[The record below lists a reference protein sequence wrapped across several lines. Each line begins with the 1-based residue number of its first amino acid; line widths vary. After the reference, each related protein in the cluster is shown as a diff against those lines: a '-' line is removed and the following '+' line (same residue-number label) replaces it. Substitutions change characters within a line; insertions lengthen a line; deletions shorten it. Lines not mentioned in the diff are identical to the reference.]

1 MTMMQRTPRVRKM
14 PLSAKK
20 TTRYP
25 FQWQTQTVTHRLVVI
40 RFQPILHNAWLR
52 PICSRTESHF
62 ITFVF
67 ILANCNRHRDEYCT
81 RVFFRVPDC
90 NQKHARTES
99 PCQRKRR
106 PRQTRLLF
114 ARRRTEYYSAHC
126 CQRKRCKVQV
136 AIMQ

>member
-1 MTMMQRTPRVRKM
+1 MVEERERGKRKDDDDQRTPRVRKM
-14 PLSAKK
+14 PLGAKK

-67 ILANCNRHRDEYCT
+67 ILANCNRHRDEY
-81 RVFFRVPDC
+81 
-90 NQKHARTES
+90 
-99 PCQRKRR
+99 
-106 PRQTRLLF
+106 
-114 ARRRTEYYSAHC
+114 
-126 CQRKRCKVQV
+126 
-136 AIMQ
+136 